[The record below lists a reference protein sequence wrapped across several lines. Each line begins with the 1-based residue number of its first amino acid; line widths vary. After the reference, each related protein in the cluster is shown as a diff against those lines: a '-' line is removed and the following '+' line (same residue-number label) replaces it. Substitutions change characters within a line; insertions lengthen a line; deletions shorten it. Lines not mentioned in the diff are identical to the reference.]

1 VYQQV
6 WINVIAIIASL
17 IIAGGLYGIFYLV
30 VRQNATIGI
39 RAIHFLEIVFVL
51 PLLIIL
57 GIYDKIDRGT
67 IGTVL
72 GVIIGYV
79 LSGFGKE
86 SA

>member
-39 RAIHFLEIVFVL
+39 RAIHFLAIVFVL

>member
-1 VYQQV
+1 MYQQV
-6 WINVIAIIASL
+6 WLNVIAIIASL

-30 VRQNATIGI
+30 VKQNAEIGI
-39 RAIHFLEIVFVL
+39 RAIHFLAIIFVL

-67 IGTVL
+67 IGTVV

>member
-39 RAIHFLEIVFVL
+39 RTIHFLAIVFVL

>member
-6 WINVIAIIASL
+6 WINVIAIIALL

-39 RAIHFLEIVFVL
+39 RAIHFLAIVFVL

-86 SA
+86 ST